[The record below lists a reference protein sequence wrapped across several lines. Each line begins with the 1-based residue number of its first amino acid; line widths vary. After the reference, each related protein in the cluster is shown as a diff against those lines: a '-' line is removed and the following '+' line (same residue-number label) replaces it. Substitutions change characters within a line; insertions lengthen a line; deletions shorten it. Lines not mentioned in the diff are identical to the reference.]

1 MYKIAIC
8 EDDKRYIAFLKK
20 LLYKIEGIDES
31 TVTFYE
37 FLSGEEFIFYPTL
50 DFDLVILDIQM
61 GDISGYEIARRLREV
76 DRNMLL
82 VFCTGKVEPTVEHF
96 KVTPY
101 RYLLKW
107 NTDDELLE
115 EMTEVVDKMKEKKSY
130 PYIMC
135 KYSLGRD
142 RIRVYP
148 ESVLYIAIRYGNSEV
163 FACGKLKEHFP
174 NEILRTGM
182 SLSAVYEVFNE
193 NCGFVRLHNSYIV
206 NMAYIVRTSAQSV
219 TLIDGT
225 TLTIARSQTK
235 HFQTAFARFMSAK
248 YKS

>member
-8 EDDKRYIAFLKK
+8 EDDRNYIAFLKK
-20 LLYKIEGIDES
+20 MLLKIEGMNES
-31 TVTFYE
+31 TVSFYD
-37 FLSGEEFIFYPTL
+37 FFSGEELLFYASL

-61 GDISGYEIARRLREV
+61 GDLNGYETARKLREI

-82 VFCTGKVEPTVEHF
+82 VFCTGKVEPAAEHF

-101 RYLLKW
+101 RYLLKRYS
-107 NTDDELLE
+107 DDEMLK
-115 EMTEVVDKMKEKKSY
+115 EMAEIVGKMKEQKSY

-135 KYSLGRD
+135 KYSVGRD

-182 SLSAVYEVFNE
+182 SLNAVYEIFNE
-193 NCGFVRLHNSYIV
+193 SCGFIRAHNSYII
-206 NMAYIVRTSAQSV
+206 NMAYIVETGAQSV
-219 TLIDGT
+219 KLTDGT
-225 TLTIARSQTK
+225 TLTIARSRSRE
-235 HFQTAFARFMSAK
+235 FQRAFAGFMAAK
-248 YKS
+248 YKR

>member
-8 EDDKRYIAFLKK
+8 EDDKNYIAFLKK
-20 LLYKIEGIDES
+20 MIFKIEGMDES
-31 TVTFYE
+31 TVSFYD
-37 FLSGEEFIFYPTL
+37 FYSGEEFLFCASL

-61 GDISGYEIARRLREV
+61 GDLSGYETARKLREI

-82 VFCTGKVEPTVEHF
+82 VFCTGKVEPAAEHF
-96 KVTPY
+96 RVTPY
-101 RYLLKW
+101 RYLLKRY
-107 NTDDELLE
+107 TDE
-115 EMTEVVDKMKEKKSY
+115 EMLKEMEEIVRKMKEQKSY

-135 KYSLGRD
+135 KYSLGRE

-182 SLSAVYEVFNE
+182 SLNAVYEVFNE
-193 NCGFVRLHNSYIV
+193 SCGFIRVHNSYIV
-206 NMAYIVRTSAQSV
+206 NMAYIVETGAQSV
-219 TLIDGT
+219 KLTDGT
-225 TLTIARSQTK
+225 TLTIARSRSRE
-235 HFQTAFARFMSAK
+235 FQRAFAGFMASK
-248 YKS
+248 YKR